1 MLGLNFYP
9 HQDVY
14 HTAFRALALARIT
27 GGIRDDAYRILDY
40 FTIFPFDLPIIR
52 HRGALKKRLAK
63 QFESVKPYK
72 WYASPSSTFLQLAEY
87 QTIAL
92 DMLRERNLIEQKEVK
107 LTEIFTIDATL
118 IKEFDKFVERMSPVI
133 DYILGLNAEYGLYGE
148 GGLKDRSTLMT
159 FKYDVKNNAHVD

>member
-27 GGIRDDAYRILDY
+27 GGIKDDAYRIVDY

-52 HRGALKKRLAK
+52 HRGAQKKRLAE
-63 QFESVKPYK
+63 QFASVKPYK

-92 DMLRERNLIEQKEVK
+92 DMLRERDLIERQELR
-107 LTEIFTIDATL
+107 LTELFAVDAGL
-118 IKEFDKFVERMSPVI
+118 MAEFDGFVERMSPVI
-133 DYILGLNAEYGLYGE
+133 NYILGLNAEYGLYGE

-159 FKYDVKNNAHVD
+159 FKYDVKNSAHVD